1 MRKPVAVF
9 AIVAAVLA
17 VAIPSASAEG
27 QIASQG
33 QVVARFAATTG
44 EKLRVNP
51 KLGYAGHYVALG
63 LGTPSIV
70 QKARYG
76 VFTVYVVTGP
86 DVTTEVNGLLAD
98 SHTGKVGAPGPA
110 AIYWEAGTTLRGEH
124 YWLAKKRYGANI
136 VLTWIGTRDARKT
149 EPSFTRL
156 HRALLPFAS
165 L

>member
-1 MRKPVAVF
+1 MGKPAVVVSLVAV
-9 AIVAAVLA
+9 VLA
-17 VAIPSASAEG
+17 VAVPAASAEG
-27 QIASQG
+27 QLTSQG
-33 QVVARFAATTG
+33 QVVARFAAATG

-51 KLGYAGHYVALG
+51 KLGYPGHYVALG

-76 VFTVYVVTGP
+76 VFTVYVVTGG

-98 SHTGKVGAPGPA
+98 SHTGTLGTPGPA
-110 AIYWEAGTTLRGEH
+110 AIYWEAGTTLTGEH

-156 HRALLPFAS
+156 HRVLLPFAS